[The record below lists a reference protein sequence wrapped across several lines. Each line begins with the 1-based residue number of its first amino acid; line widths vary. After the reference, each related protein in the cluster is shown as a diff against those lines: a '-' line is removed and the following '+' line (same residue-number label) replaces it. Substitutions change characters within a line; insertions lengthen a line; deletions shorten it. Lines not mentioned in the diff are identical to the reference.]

1 MRRGEPVSAHVRLL
15 LLMLVLLHQGCS
27 ALSGPRHHSEVR
39 SPETVKVASLPLPP
53 GHVHRLEFD
62 DPADGVRRI
71 PMGITAL
78 PAGQGTAA
86 DGAASTAIASDL
98 AAKAVTNSKVR
109 QVLGSRYTVIS
120 ATVTDLSA
128 THLSGCCTGMMPK
141 HHLMFY
147 SYTNDVAVDVEMK
160 GEDVITIVQRDR
172 SYLPP
177 EGEEEMQQAID
188 LARKDSRIPGGLP
201 QLDGH
206 AILMQPG
213 DGLLWN
219 EPGYGHRVFWVTFS
233 KGLSGNPEYW
243 AVVDLSAQTVLK
255 VEKEDAHP

>member
-1 MRRGEPVSAHVRLL
+1 
-15 LLMLVLLHQGCS
+15 
-27 ALSGPRHHSEVR
+27 
-39 SPETVKVASLPLPP
+39 
-53 GHVHRLEFD
+53 
-62 DPADGVRRI
+62 
-71 PMGITAL
+71 MGITAL

-86 DGAASTAIASDL
+86 DGAALTARASDL

-120 ATVTDLSA
+120 ATVTDPSA
-128 THLSGCCTGMMPK
+128 KHLSGCCTGMMPK

-160 GEDVITIVQRDR
+160 GGDVITIVQRDR

>member
-1 MRRGEPVSAHVRLL
+1 MNPKVFSVFLQLL
-15 LLMLVLLHQGCS
+15 VILSLVHQGC
-27 ALSGPRHHSEVR
+27 AEFSGPRHHRDVR
-39 SPETVKVASLPLPP
+39 SPETVQPGSLPIPP
-53 GHVHRLEFD
+53 GRVHHLEFD
-62 DPADGVRRI
+62 DPSDGVRRM
-71 PMGITAL
+71 PMGITAR
-78 PAGQGTAA
+78 PAGQGIGV
-86 DGAASTAIASDL
+86 DGSRSAIASDL
-98 AAKAVTNSKVR
+98 AAKAVTNPKVR
-109 QVLGSRYTVIS
+109 EVLGNRHTLIA
-120 ATVTDLSA
+120 ATVADPGA
-128 THLSGCCTGMMPK
+128 KHLSGCCTGMTPK
-141 HHLMFY
+141 HRLMFY

-160 GEDVITIVQRDR
+160 GDDVINIVRRDR

-177 EGEEEMQQAID
+177 EGEEEMQQVID

-243 AVVDLSAQTVLK
+243 AVVDMSAQTVLK
-255 VEKEDAHP
+255 VEKEDTHP

>member
-1 MRRGEPVSAHVRLL
+1 MRSGAVFGTMRLL
-15 LLMLVLLHQGCS
+15 LMIVVLLHQGCS
-27 ALSGPRHHSEVR
+27 EFSGPRHHSEVR
-39 SPETVKVASLPLPP
+39 SPETLKAESLPLPP
-53 GHVHRLEFD
+53 GRVHRLEFD
-62 DPADGVRRI
+62 DPSDGARRM

-78 PAGQGTAA
+78 PAGRGTGE
-86 DGAASTAIASDL
+86 DGSASTGVSDL
-98 AAKAVTNSKVR
+98 AAKALTNPKVR
-109 QVLGSRYTVIS
+109 DVLGSRYTLIS
-120 ATVTDLSA
+120 ATVVDL
-128 THLSGCCTGMMPK
+128 TEKHLSGCCTGMTPK
-141 HHLMFY
+141 HRLMFY

-160 GEDVITIVQRDR
+160 GDEVGNLVRRDR

-177 EGEEEMQQAID
+177 EGEGEMQQAIA

-206 AILMQPG
+206 AILMQPS

-243 AVVDLSAQTVLK
+243 AVVDMSAQTVLK

>member
-1 MRRGEPVSAHVRLL
+1 MMKSETRFAGNRLFL
-15 LLMLVLLHQGCS
+15 LILVVLHQGCS

-39 SPETVKVASLPLPP
+39 SPETVKAAFLPLPP
-53 GHVHRLEFD
+53 GRVHRLEFD
-62 DPADGVRRI
+62 DPSDGVRGV

-109 QVLGSRYTVIS
+109 QVLGSRYTLIS
-120 ATVTDLSA
+120 ATVTDVSA
-128 THLSGCCTGMMPK
+128 THLSGCCTGMIPK
-141 HHLMFY
+141 HHLLFY

-177 EGEEEMQQAID
+177 EGEEELQQAID

-243 AVVDLSAQTVLK
+243 AVVDMSAQTVLK

>member
-1 MRRGEPVSAHVRLL
+1 MSAHVRLL

-27 ALSGPRHHSEVR
+27 VFSGPRHHSEVR
-39 SPETVKVASLPLPP
+39 SPETVKPASLPLPP
-53 GHVHRLEFD
+53 GHVHRLEFN
-62 DPADGVRRI
+62 DPSDGVRRI
-71 PMGITAL
+71 PTGITAL

-86 DGAASTAIASDL
+86 DGATSTTIASEL
-98 AAKAVTNSKVR
+98 AAKVVTNSKVR
-109 QVLGSRYTVIS
+109 QVLGSRYTLIS

-128 THLSGCCTGMMPK
+128 KHLSGCCTGMSPK
-141 HHLMFY
+141 HRLLFY
-147 SYTNDVAVDVEMK
+147 SYTNDVAVGVEMK
-160 GEDVITIVQRDR
+160 GDDVITIVQRDR

-177 EGEEEMQQAID
+177 EGEEEIQQAID
-188 LARKDSRIPGGLP
+188 LARKDSQIPGGLP

>member
-1 MRRGEPVSAHVRLL
+1 MIPKRHLL
-15 LLMLVLLHQGCS
+15 
-27 ALSGPRHHSEVR
+27 
-39 SPETVKVASLPLPP
+39 
-53 GHVHRLEFD
+53 
-62 DPADGVRRI
+62 
-71 PMGITAL
+71 
-78 PAGQGTAA
+78 
-86 DGAASTAIASDL
+86 
-98 AAKAVTNSKVR
+98 
-109 QVLGSRYTVIS
+109 
-120 ATVTDLSA
+120 
-128 THLSGCCTGMMPK
+128 
-141 HHLMFY
+141 FY

-177 EGEEEMQQAID
+177 EGEEEIQQAID

-213 DGLLWN
+213 DGVLWN

>member
-1 MRRGEPVSAHVRLL
+1 MRSETKLAKVPSLL
-15 LLMLVLLHQGCS
+15 LILVVLLQGCS
-27 ALSGPRHHSEVR
+27 AFSGPRQHSEVR
-39 SPETVKVASLPLPP
+39 SPETVKAGSLPLPP
-53 GHVHRLEFD
+53 GSVHRLAFD
-62 DPADGVRRI
+62 GPSDGARRM

-86 DGAASTAIASDL
+86 DGSTSTTVSDL
-98 AAKAVTNSKVR
+98 AAKAVANPKVR
-109 QVLGSRYTVIS
+109 EALGSRSTLIS
-120 ATVTDLSA
+120 TTATAPSA
-128 THLSGCCTGMMPK
+128 KHLSGCCTAMSPK
-141 HHLMFY
+141 HRLMFY

-160 GEDVITIVQRDR
+160 GDDVISIMRRER

-177 EGEEEMQQAID
+177 EGEEEMQQAIA

-233 KGLSGNPEYW
+233 QGLSGNPEYW

-255 VEKEDAHP
+255 VEQEAAHP